1 MTKLLQKSKTLTQNV
16 EVVKQQCQGH
26 MMVKVIMPGCEKAM
40 T

>member
-1 MTKLLQKSKTLTQNV
+1 MTKLLQKSKTLTQND